1 MEGGHTIPV
10 KTRQFLLELKDYI
23 EESNEEVTLG
33 RVLSKSI
40 STEFSKNNSV
50 KSSVKR
56 RKNLP

>member
-1 MEGGHTIPV
+1 MEGGHITSV
-10 KTRQFLLELKDYI
+10 KTRQSLVGLKDYI